1 MLASVTHNLR
11 NLANFSGRDAKSQFW
26 PYAGIILGLS
36 LGVLMLA
43 WVPEFIASF
52 ARAEAFAL
60 ANPDMA
66 TIIQEPGSKTIIIH
80 EFHPDLMPNFGWLFG
95 SLGLVCAIL
104 VMMVAASVARR
115 LRDRGKTWLWAVP
128 PPIFLIIGAVG
139 MQTLFAAFARDE
151 AGPEMFGAFML
162 LFANNAAY
170 LGSLG
175 YLVYLLAGDSK
186 TESPST

>member
-1 MLASVTHNLR
+1 MIASVIHNLR
-11 NLANFSGRDAKSQFW
+11 NLTNFSGQDTKNQFW
-26 PYAGIILGLS
+26 PYAGVLLGLS
-36 LGVLMLA
+36 FLGLMLA
-43 WVPEFIASF
+43 WIPEFLASF
-52 ARAEAFAL
+52 VRAEAFAI
-60 ANPDMA
+60 ANPEMA
-66 TIIQEPGSKTIIIH
+66 TIIEEPGSKTIIIH

-95 SLGLVCAIL
+95 SLGLICAIL

-128 PPIFLIIGAVG
+128 PLIFLIIGAVG

-151 AGPEMFGAFML
+151 AGSEMFGAFML

-175 YLVYLLAGDSK
+175 CLVYLLAGDSK
-186 TESPST
+186 TETPSA